1 MLNYNQSLP
10 EKKLF
15 QDLQI
20 SEITPIMKLIIRGK
34 KREFFSAIGKQL
46 NILLPVES
54 NTSTQSQKLSALWLS
69 PDEWMIFSNETSD
82 KNSNYNE
89 TEELLIKNI
98 SSVNLG
104 AVTDVTD
111 QFVMINLKGD
121 KTYKLFQTGS
131 PFNFNDFQ
139 NKKGAVTQ
147 TIIAKVDV
155 IIHNQDKNDVNLF
168 VRRSFSEHLFSWMT
182 DAASR
187 LQSQLISKSV
197 IQQYEKN
204 IFSSAFSALTLFR

>member
-1 MLNYNQSLP
+1 MLNYNQALQENKS
-10 EKKLF
+10 F

-20 SEITPIMKLIIRGK
+20 SEIIPIMKLIIRGK
-34 KREFFSAIGKQL
+34 KREFFSGIGKSL

-69 PDEWMIFSNETSD
+69 PDEWMIFSNDTIDE
-82 KNSNYNE
+82 NLNHNE

-98 SSVNLG
+98 SSLNLG

-111 QFVMINLKGD
+111 HFVMINLKGD
-121 KTYKLFQTGS
+121 KVYRLFQTGS

-147 TIIAKVDV
+147 TIIAKIDV
-155 IIHNQDKNDVNLF
+155 IIHNQDKNDVNIF

-187 LQSQLISKSV
+187 L
-197 IQQYEKN
+197 
-204 IFSSAFSALTLFR
+204 

>member
-1 MLNYNQSLP
+1 MLNYTPALP
-10 EKKLF
+10 KETLI
-15 QDLQI
+15 QDLQMKEI
-20 SEITPIMKLIIRGK
+20 SPIMKLIVRGK
-34 KREFFSAIGKQL
+34 KREFISAVGKSL
-46 NILLPVES
+46 NILLPTEA
-54 NTSTQSQKLSALWLS
+54 NTSTQSDKLTALWLS
-69 PDEWMIFSNETSD
+69 PDEWMIFSNDTMNKD
-82 KNSNYNE
+82 LNDYE
-89 TEELLIKNI
+89 TEKLLQNNI
-98 SSVNLG
+98 SKINLG

-187 LQSQLISKSV
+187 L
-197 IQQYEKN
+197 
-204 IFSSAFSALTLFR
+204 